1 MIKTIILSICLLS
14 IVSSIKIKESSSNKI
29 KPDLINVSYP
39 QVDQS
44 SKMPKNKFSDNLL
57 GLFHR
62 DVIAD

>member
-1 MIKTIILSICLLS
+1 MIKTIFLVICLLS
-14 IVSSIKIKESSSNKI
+14 IVLSIKIKELSNKI

-44 SKMPKNKFSDNLL
+44 SKIPKNNFSGNII